1 MVTHTGEILYTA
13 ATDKNNAVLL
23 KVVANAGDIGTDFN
37 TVRKSYSGDLS
48 ERGVRLFGGSCLD
61 SGANA
66 SLLGGEPFRSAGAF
80 AFFSETSLPLRT
92 NWLNVGM
99 FFLLSNLVE
108 LINFA
113 SHSSLPSPIKGR
125 SYRMLHDLLL

>member
-66 SLLGGEPFRSAGAF
+66 SLLGGVLVDSNSLLGVPALQKCRSLCLLFRKK
-80 AFFSETSLPLRT
+80 PLCPYVPT
-92 NWLNVGM
+92 G
-99 FFLLSNLVE
+99 
-108 LINFA
+108 
-113 SHSSLPSPIKGR
+113 
-125 SYRMLHDLLL
+125 